1 MTTLELRYQTA
12 ISKIGHARLLN
23 LPNVIKE
30 ELHNARDLRTKVKLL
45 EEVERMVNRKK
56 TK

>member
-12 ISKIGHARLLN
+12 INKIGHARLLN

-45 EEVERMVNRKK
+45 EEIERMVNRRK
-56 TK
+56 T